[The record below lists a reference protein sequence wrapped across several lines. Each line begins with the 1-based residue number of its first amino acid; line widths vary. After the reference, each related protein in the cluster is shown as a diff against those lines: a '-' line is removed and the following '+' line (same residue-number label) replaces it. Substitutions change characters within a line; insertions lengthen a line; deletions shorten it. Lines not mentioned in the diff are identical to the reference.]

1 MGKFNSLND
10 KVVVIAGGAKNLG
23 GLLSKTYAEQLEMS
37 EHTLRYY
44 DKAGLFPFVSRNQ
57 NGYRDFSEED
67 LYWIEF
73 IKCMRQTHMP
83 VSKLKEIAELY
94 HQGSATKQKRKQIFL
109 DHQQNLI
116 EQKRIIDEGL
126 QTLAEKFK
134 ILESE

>member
-1 MGKFNSLND
+1 MQVK
-10 KVVVIAGGAKNLG
+10 KA
-23 GLLSKTYAEQLEMS
+23 AEQLDMS

-67 LYWIEF
+67 LYWVEF

-116 EQKRIIDEGL
+116 EQKKIIDEGL

-134 ILESE
+134 VLESE

>member
-1 MGKFNSLND
+1 
-10 KVVVIAGGAKNLG
+10 
-23 GLLSKTYAEQLEMS
+23 
-37 EHTLRYY
+37 
-44 DKAGLFPFVSRNQ
+44 
-57 NGYRDFSEED
+57 
-67 LYWIEF
+67 
-73 IKCMRQTHMP
+73 MP

>member
-1 MGKFNSLND
+1 MQVK
-10 KVVVIAGGAKNLG
+10 KA
-23 GLLSKTYAEQLEMS
+23 AEQLDMS

-83 VSKLKEIAELY
+83 ASKLKEIAELY

>member
-1 MGKFNSLND
+1 MQVK
-10 KVVVIAGGAKNLG
+10 KA
-23 GLLSKTYAEQLEMS
+23 AEQLDMS

-116 EQKRIIDEGL
+116 EQKKIIDEGL

-134 ILESE
+134 VLESELIQAYKELYFIVLSFSKNY

>member
-1 MGKFNSLND
+1 MQVK
-10 KVVVIAGGAKNLG
+10 KA
-23 GLLSKTYAEQLEMS
+23 AEQLDMS

-44 DKAGLFPFVSRNQ
+44 DKAGLFP
-57 NGYRDFSEED
+57 EED

>member
-10 KVVVIAGGAKNLG
+10 KVVVITGGAKNLC

-94 HQGSATKQKRKQIFL
+94 HQGSATKQKRKQILL